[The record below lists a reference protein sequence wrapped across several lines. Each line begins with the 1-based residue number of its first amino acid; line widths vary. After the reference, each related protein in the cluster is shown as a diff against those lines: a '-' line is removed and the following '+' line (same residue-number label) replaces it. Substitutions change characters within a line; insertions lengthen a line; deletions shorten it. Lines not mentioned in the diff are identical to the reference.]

1 MIPPEVKVKNMLL
14 IQNLRAMALKS
25 RGEAALPAISGT
37 PQPLYYVKIAANR
50 LNSLIVISFIQEI
63 FL

>member
-1 MIPPEVKVKNMLL
+1 LMIPPKVKEKNMLL

-37 PQPLYYVKIAANR
+37 PQPLYHVKIAVNR
-50 LNSLIVISFIQEI
+50 LRFRVIIS
-63 FL
+63 

>member
-14 IQNLRAMALKS
+14 IQNLRVMALKS
-25 RGEAALPAISGT
+25 RGEVAPPTISGT
-37 PQPLYYVKIAANR
+37 PQPLYYVKIAVNR
-50 LNSLIVISFIQEI
+50 LNSWIVISFIQEI